1 MHLWESIGFR
11 VCHRQSNN
19 SSNAFICRLS
29 TDYTWFAYFVVRI
42 SVTYC
47 ISCLRMERIT
57 FGTVS
62 GYQWFLKFLYNF
74 SNISQ
79 VWRQPRCHPGK
90 IINGFVN
97 RFIYLW
103 RAMRVVTHPTQNVRE
118 AICLTNVYF
127 ERRSYWCPYRL
138 DLLKIFDLLVN
149 LIMTASLHTYRRR
162 TTARRRLSHWWDQ
175 IQKRG
180 KNSSSCW

>member
-19 SSNAFICRLS
+19 SSNAFICTLS
-29 TDYTWFAYFVVRI
+29 TDYKWFAYFVVRI

-47 ISCLRMERIT
+47 ISCLRMERRT

-97 RFIYLW
+97 RFIT
-103 RAMRVVTHPTQNVRE
+103 THRLHISVACYEGCYSSHAECAWSNMFDKCLFWTQELLMPVQVRPVE
-118 AICLTNVYF
+118 NIWSPGQPHNDCQFTHLQT
-127 ERRSYWCPYRL
+127 
-138 DLLKIFDLLVN
+138 
-149 LIMTASLHTYRRR
+149 
-162 TTARRRLSHWWDQ
+162 
-175 IQKRG
+175 
-180 KNSSSCW
+180 KNNCT